1 MQRYKIDHMANV
13 SFFLD
18 RRRIKKDGTYPIKLY
33 VHHQKG
39 FFISTI
45 FCAKEENW
53 GTNQY
58 SKAEPNYTAKNM
70 ALRSLIN
77 KAEEVL
83 YVLAKDDKLK
93 SITDAKLKEL
103 IQDAISFNNKSEK
116 TLLVC
121 FDEFVSSKQKRS
133 TMEIYT
139 GTKAKIL
146 DFYGDCPLG
155 LVDKKWLMSFDEYM
169 IKSGLKTNTR
179 SIHMRNLRAVFNY
192 AIDEGITENYPFRK
206 FSIKKEETRKR
217 SLTVEQLITLRDYKC
232 EEFQEKYRDMF
243 MLMFYL
249 IGINAIDLFNA
260 KDLRNARL
268 EYRREKTNKLYSIKV
283 EPEALAIIEKYKG
296 ENYLLDVLDHCT
308 YYKDFLHRMG
318 VGLKKIGECERKG
331 RGGKKEIKALFPD
344 LSSYWARHTWA
355 TIAASLDIPKE
366 TISAALG
373 HEIGSPITSIYIK
386 FDQKKVDEANR
397 LVIDYVNDPV
407 KFMKDR
413 KNTK

>member
-1 MQRYKIDHMANV
+1 MANV

-18 RRRIKKDGTYPIKLY
+18 RRRIKKDGTYPVKLY
-33 VHHQKG
+33 VHHQKK
-39 FFISTI
+39 FFIPTI
-45 FCAKEENW
+45 FYAKEENW
-53 GTNQY
+53 ATNQY
-58 SKAEPNYTAKNM
+58 SKAEPNCTAKNM

-77 KAEEVL
+77 KAEEVI
-83 YVLAKDDKLK
+83 YVLAKDNKLK
-93 SITDAKLKEL
+93 STTDAKLKEL
-103 IQDAISFNNKSEK
+103 IQDAISLTNKSEK

-121 FDEFVSSKQKRS
+121 FDEFVASKQKKS
-133 TMEIYT
+133 TIEIYI

-155 LVDKKWLMSFDEYM
+155 LVDKKWLMSFEEYM

-217 SLTVEQLITLRDYKC
+217 SLTVEQLITLRDYPC
-232 EEFQEKYRDMF
+232 EGFQEKYRDMF

-260 KDLRNARL
+260 KDLVNDRL
-268 EYRREKTNKLYSIKV
+268 EYRREKTNKLYSIQV
-283 EPEALAIIEKYKG
+283 EPEALTIIEKYRG
-296 ENYLLDVLDHCT
+296 ENYLLDVLDHYR

-331 RGGKKEIKALFPD
+331 LGGKKEIKALFPD

-413 KNTK
+413 QNTK

>member
-1 MQRYKIDHMANV
+1 M
-13 SFFLD
+13 
-18 RRRIKKDGTYPIKLY
+18 
-33 VHHQKG
+33 
-39 FFISTI
+39 
-45 FCAKEENW
+45 
-53 GTNQY
+53 NQY
-58 SKAEPNYTAKNM
+58 SKVEPNYTAKNA
-70 ALRSLIN
+70 ALRSLMN
-77 KAEEVL
+77 KAEEVI

-93 SITDAKLKEL
+93 STTDANLKKLIE
-103 IQDAISFNNKSEK
+103 DATSSKIKSEK
-116 TLLVC
+116 TLLAC
-121 FDEFVSSKQKRS
+121 LDEFVALKQKRS
-133 TMEIYT
+133 TIELYHNT
-139 GTKAKIL
+139 RVKIL
-146 DFYGDCPLG
+146 DFYGDCSLD
-155 LVDKKWLMSFDEYM
+155 LIDKKWLMSFEDYM

-192 AIDEGITENYPFRK
+192 AIDEGITCNYPFRK
-206 FSIKKEETRKR
+206 FTIKKEETRKR

-232 EEFQEKYRDMF
+232 QQFQEKYRDIF
-243 MLMFYL
+243 MLIFYL
-249 IGINAIDLFNA
+249 IGINAIDLFKA
-260 KDLRNARL
+260 KDLINGRL

-296 ENYLLDVLDHCT
+296 ENYLLDILDHYK

-318 VGLKKIGECERKG
+318 IGLKKIGECERKG
-331 RGGKKEIKALFPD
+331 LGGKKEIKALFPD

-397 LVIDYVNDPV
+397 MVIDYVNDPV

-413 KNTK
+413 KNIK